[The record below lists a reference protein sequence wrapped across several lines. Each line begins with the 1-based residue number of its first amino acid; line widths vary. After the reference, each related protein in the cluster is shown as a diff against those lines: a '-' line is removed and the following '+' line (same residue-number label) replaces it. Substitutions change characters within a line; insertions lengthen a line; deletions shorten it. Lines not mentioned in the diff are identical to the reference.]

1 MRKIL
6 SLSIITLSL
15 ALALVRPLRA
25 DETIHVKTHDKVK
38 VVTDPSKGYNSYPS
52 WGVFPSDSTQYRKVV
67 LYVTYACPDSQH
79 CGEWDY
85 IDDVFLRQIGGS
97 KGDAKEI
104 ELARLIS
111 PYGWQF
117 DSTWSFT
124 WHVDITDF
132 SFLLHDSVQ
141 IEFRHGGYEKNDDRG
156 WLITLDFQLTEGR
169 PAVNV
174 LGMDS
179 LWCGTIPYGDPSK
192 PADSLLKPVTFTDT
206 DDATM
211 ARLRILQTGH
221 GMDDMENCAEFC
233 SKWRQVYFDDSL
245 IDQRQIW
252 RQCGQNP
259 LYPQAGTWIFD
270 RANWCPGSMVFPDVY
285 DYPITPGS
293 SHSVDIKL
301 QPYTDTL
308 KPSANYFLYSY
319 LFLCTSP
326 WANSDVALEDIVA
339 PSTADE
345 YSRQNPICGNPI
357 IRVRNYGRDPLKSV
371 IVHYGLVGDEPQMY
385 EWVGRIESQQSG
397 EIDLPGLVTVREG
410 KQQFHVL
417 LEEPNGEED
426 EYPGDNEGSS
436 TASMPPV
443 YGNNFILVFR
453 SNADSTDNSY
463 YVADVDG
470 NELIGRPIGSL
481 APNTFY
487 YDTLNLPDGCY
498 HLVVDDTS
506 STGLNIWFNPE
517 GGYGFVRLLDMKGH
531 LLHAFDSDFG
541 RSIDYWFRTSKS
553 AAPTPEPDTMLVNPF
568 PLRSDGKLDVE
579 VFLNEAAD
587 VKLRISPADS
597 ARIAF
602 EKDYENVKESFLPV
616 DISGEPD
623 GVYFITATSGD
634 KKAVRRIRIKH
645 ESQP

>member
-6 SLSIITLSL
+6 FLSIIACAITLVL
-15 ALALVRPLRA
+15 GRPLWA
-25 DETIHVKTHDKVK
+25 GETVHVKTHDNVK
-38 VVTDPSKGYNSYPS
+38 VVTDPSKGYNSYPA
-52 WGVFPSDSTQYRKVV
+52 WAVFPSDSTPYRKVT

-85 IDDVFLRQIGGS
+85 IDNVFLRKTGGES
-97 KGDAKEI
+97 GKVKDI

-156 WLITLDFQLTEGR
+156 WLITLDFAVTEGR
-169 PAVNV
+169 PAVQV

-179 LWCGTIPYGDPSK
+179 LWCGTIPYGDPAK
-192 PADSLLKPVTFTDT
+192 PTDSTLKPISFTDT
-206 DDATM
+206 DNATI

-252 RQCGQNP
+252 RKCGENP

-270 RANWCPGSMVFPDVY
+270 RANWCPGSMVFPDDY

-293 SHSVDIKL
+293 KHQVAIKL
-301 QPYTDTL
+301 EPYTDTL

-319 LFLCTSP
+319 LFYCTSP
-326 WANSDVALEDIVA
+326 WAKNDVALEDIIA

-357 IRVRNYGRDPLKSV
+357 IRVKNYGSEPLNSV
-371 IVHYGLVGDEPQMY
+371 IIHYGLAGDEPQTY
-385 EWVGRIESQQSG
+385 EWVGSIESQQSG
-397 EIDLPGLVTVREG
+397 VIDLPGLVTVRDG
-410 KQQFHVL
+410 NQQFHVS
-417 LEEPNGEED
+417 LEEPNGEKD
-426 EYPGDNEGSS
+426 EYPDDNQGSS
-436 TASMPPV
+436 TASLPPI
-443 YGNNFILVFR
+443 YKPNFILAFR

-463 YVADVDG
+463 FLTDADG
-470 NELIGRPIGSL
+470 NELLGHPMNSL
-481 APNTFY
+481 SANTLY
-487 YDTLNLPDGCY
+487 EDTLSLPDGCY

-506 STGLNIWFNPE
+506 GTGLSLWFNPE
-517 GGYGFVRLLDMKGH
+517 GGYGFVRLLDMQGH
-531 LLHAFDSDFG
+531 LLHAFNSDFG
-541 RSIDYWFRTSKS
+541 STIDYWFRTSDK
-553 AAPTPEPDTMLVNPF
+553 AAPTPMPDTMLVNPF
-568 PLRSDGKLDVE
+568 PPRNDGKFEVE
-579 VFLNEAAD
+579 VFLNNSAD
-587 VKLRISPADS
+587 VQLQIAQADS
-597 ARIAF
+597 TKSVF
-602 EKDYENVKESFLPV
+602 EKTFKNVKESYLPV
-616 DISGEPD
+616 DISSEPD

-645 ESQP
+645 GD